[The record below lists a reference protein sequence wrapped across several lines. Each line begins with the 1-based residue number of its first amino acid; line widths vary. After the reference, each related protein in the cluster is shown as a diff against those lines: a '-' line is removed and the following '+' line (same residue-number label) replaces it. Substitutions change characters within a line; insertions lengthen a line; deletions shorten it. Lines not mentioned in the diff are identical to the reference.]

1 MQISRR
7 KFCVLGGA
15 AVSALARPPAVQGP
29 REPRSYYGGFRV
41 GISARC
47 FGNLPINQLT
57 AKVTALGLK
66 YLELSPAQADLS
78 TISTPDLRRLRAQIL
93 DAGLSVH
100 DYGVLQVRGKPRRRD
115 LETIF
120 ARAEEFGFESLITDS
135 EEGALKEL
143 DRLAGRFRVNV
154 AVINHAGG
162 FATADA
168 LRKVLDDYSERI
180 GAAVDTGR
188 FLVAGAD
195 PATAIRRLKDRIF
208 AVRLTDVSPSGSFCP
223 LGKGRFDLPSCLR
236 ALRESDYDG
245 LLTLP
250 CEGFPNSEE
259 AIAESLEYLKK
270 ISGVIPLTNP
280 ESIVS

>member
-1 MQISRR
+1 M
-7 KFCVLGGA
+7 LAGA
-15 AVSALARPPAVQGP
+15 AVSALARPGTTQGP

-100 DYGVLQVRGKPRRRD
+100 HYGVWQVRGKPRRRD
-115 LETIF
+115 LEVIF
-120 ARAEEFGFESLITDS
+120 GRAEEFGFESLITDS
-135 EEGALKEL
+135 AEGVLKEL

-188 FLVAGAD
+188 FVVAGAD
-195 PATAIRRLKDRIF
+195 PATAIGRLKDRIF
-208 AVRLTDVSPSGSFCP
+208 AVHLTDVLPSGGFCP
-223 LGKGRFDLPSCLR
+223 LGKGRGDFPSCLK
-236 ALRESDYDG
+236 ALRETGYDG
-245 LLTLP
+245 LVTLP
-250 CEGFPNSEE
+250 CEGFPDHAEE

-270 ISGVIPLTNP
+270 ITGGR
-280 ESIVS
+280 

>member
-1 MQISRR
+1 MSLTRR
-7 KFCVLGGA
+7 KFFLLGGA
-15 AVSALARPPAVQGP
+15 ALASLEVARALPDGQGP

-78 TISTPDLRRLRAQIL
+78 AISTPDLRRLRAQIL

-100 DYGVLQVRGKPRRRD
+100 HYGVWQVHGKPRRRD
-115 LETIF
+115 LEMIF
-120 ARAEEFGFESLITDS
+120 GRAEEFGFESLIIDS
-135 EEGALKEL
+135 EEGVLKEL

-154 AVINHAGG
+154 ALINRADGL
-162 FATADA
+162 ATPEA
-168 LRKVLDDYSERI
+168 LRRVLEACSERI
-180 GAAVDTGR
+180 GVAADAGR
-188 FLVAGAD
+188 FLLAGAD
-195 PATAIRRLKDRIF
+195 PAAAIRRLKDRIF

-223 LGKGRFDLPSCLR
+223 LGKGRVDLPSCFK

-250 CEGFPNSEE
+250 CEGFPNSQE

-270 ISGVIPLTNP
+270 VTGGQ
-280 ESIVS
+280 

>member
-15 AVSALARPPAVQGP
+15 AVSALARPGTTQGP

-78 TISTPDLRRLRAQIL
+78 AISTPDLRRLRAQIL

-100 DYGVLQVRGKPRRRD
+100 HYGVWQVRGKPRRRD

-120 ARAEEFGFESLITDS
+120 GRAQEFGFESLIIDPDA
-135 EEGALKEL
+135 GVLREL

-154 AVINHAGG
+154 ALVNRADGW
-162 FATADA
+162 ATLDA
-168 LRKVLDDYSERI
+168 LRQALDAYSERI

-188 FLVAGAD
+188 FLLAAAD
-195 PATAIRRLKDRIF
+195 PATAIGRLKDRIL
-208 AVRLTDVSPSGSFCP
+208 AVHLTDASPSGSFCP
-223 LGKGRFDLPSCLR
+223 LGKGRVDFPACFK
-236 ALRESDYDG
+236 ALRESGYDG

-250 CEGFPNSEE
+250 CEGFPGNAEE

-270 ISGVIPLTNP
+270 VTGGQ
-280 ESIVS
+280 